1 MNRQMNMFQI
11 KEQDRIP
18 EELSEREISNL
29 SDKEF
34 KIIITKLFSVLRRR
48 INVHSKKFNNKL
60 ENTFKKQS

>member
-1 MNRQMNMFQI
+1 M
-11 KEQDRIP
+11 
-18 EELSEREISNL
+18 EISNL

-48 INVHSKKFNNKL
+48 INVHTKKFNNKL